1 MVHTEAFEKDS
12 VFVCDACGLS
22 YRDAEVAA
30 ACEAYCRAHHACS
43 LEIIRHAVKRG

>member
-30 ACEAYCRAHHACS
+30 ACRTFLIHDALKQSPEN
-43 LEIIRHAVKRG
+43 GW